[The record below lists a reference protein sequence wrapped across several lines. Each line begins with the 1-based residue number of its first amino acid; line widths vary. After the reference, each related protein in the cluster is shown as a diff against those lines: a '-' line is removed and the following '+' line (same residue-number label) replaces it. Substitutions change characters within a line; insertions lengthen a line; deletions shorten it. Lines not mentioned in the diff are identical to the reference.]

1 MKVLVCGATG
11 CIGSA
16 VTSALRSRG
25 HQVVEGGRRLADG
38 PRSMAVNFMHA
49 RTPVEWARR
58 LQERGITGV
67 VNCVGML
74 MPSRG
79 QSFAR
84 VHSAGPTELF
94 RGAALAGVAR
104 VVQVSALG
112 VGAHAES
119 LATPYLHSKFLA
131 DEALAALPLEWAV
144 LRPSLVYGPRS
155 QSAALFATLASL
167 PMIALPGRGA
177 QRLQPVQVYELAEVV
192 ARLLEQPERLATVL
206 ELGGGEVLSYRE
218 MLGRYRQALGL
229 GEALW
234 LPVPLPLM
242 TLGAL
247 VAEALPQ
254 QVFCRD
260 TVRLLARGSVPR
272 LNATPQVLGRA
283 ATGMRQ
289 GLAVAPPEARF
300 SLQVQLSAPVA
311 WALRAALAFM
321 WLYTAAIS
329 ALLPQESGVLAL
341 LARCGLEGQ
350 AGMTALLASC
360 VLNTA
365 LGLALLWRPSPLVH
379 ALQCAAI
386 VGYTLM
392 AALHMPELT
401 IAHGGPLLKNLPVL
415 LAGLVLWLDG
425 QRMRLVLHDKARRDY
440 KPTSRPPAAAGRAAA
455 HTDLHQQSR

>member
-1 MKVLVCGATG
+1 MKILVCGASG
-11 CIGSA
+11 CIGTA
-16 VTSALRSRG
+16 VTRALRSRG
-25 HQVVEGGRRLADG
+25 HQVVEGGRQLDDG
-38 PRSMAVNFMHA
+38 PRSMAINFMQA

-58 LQERGITGV
+58 LQERGIGGV

-74 MPSRG
+74 MPTRG

-84 VHSAGPTELF
+84 VHSAGPIELF
-94 RGAALAGVAR
+94 RGAALAGVGR
-104 VVQVSALG
+104 VIQISALG

-131 DEALAALPLEWAV
+131 DEALATLPLDWAV

-167 PMIALPGRGA
+167 PVIGLPGRGKQA
-177 QRLQPVQVYELAEVV
+177 LQPVQVYEVAEVV
-192 ARLLEQPERLATVL
+192 ARLLEQPGRLGAVL

-234 LPVPLPLM
+234 LHVPMPLM
-242 TLGAL
+242 KLGAL
-247 VAEALPQ
+247 FAEALPQ

-272 LNATPQVLGRA
+272 VNATPVLLGRA

-289 GLAVAPPEARF
+289 GLVVAPPETAF

-311 WALRAALAFM
+311 WALRLSLAFM

-329 ALLPQESGVLAL
+329 ALLQQESGVMAL
-341 LARCGLEGQ
+341 LARCGFEGQ
-350 AGMTALLASC
+350 AAVAALAASC

-365 LGLALLWRPSPLVH
+365 LGLSLLWRPSPVAY
-379 ALQCAAI
+379 ALQCCAI
-386 VGYTLM
+386 VGYTFT
-392 AALHMPELT
+392 AAVHMPELT
-401 IAHGGPLLKNLPVL
+401 IDHCGPLVKNLPVL
-415 LAGLVLWLDG
+415 MVVLALWLDS
-425 QRMRLVLHDKARRDY
+425 QRMHLVLHDKARRDY